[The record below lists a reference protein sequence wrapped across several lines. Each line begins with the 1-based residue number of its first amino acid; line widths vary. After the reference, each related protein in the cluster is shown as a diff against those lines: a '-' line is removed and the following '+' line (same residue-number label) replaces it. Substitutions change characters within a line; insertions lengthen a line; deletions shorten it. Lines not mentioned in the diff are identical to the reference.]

1 MAGLKLG
8 KNVLQV
14 YGSDRGLIT
23 ALASVIGLSGQA
35 CAVAETRSDAN
46 AFESTAAKAGVLVEV
61 KVAQL
66 TALPYDDDYFDLV
79 VIKQVLG
86 ELTQKRPGAVST
98 TGPTG
103 AQGGR
108 PLSRGRRSDAG
119 RSRCDLFTPGAGSQ
133 ICRCRWRAAGP
144 QTRRVS
150 RCPSPCGT
158 RRSEICRGHEG
169 RAGWRGFVDPVLARH
184 RDVWVASQ
192 EHTVSKREHTER
204 ARFVAARA
212 GSP

>member
-1 MAGLKLG
+1 MPLFRLKKSGSPRDLELSMAGLKLG

-86 ELTQKRPGAVST
+86 ELTQNDRVLCLQQALRVLKV
-98 TGPTG
+98 
-103 AQGGR
+103 GGR
-108 PLSRGRRSDAG
+108 CLAVDAAMRGGLGAIFSRQALDPRYVDAG
-119 RSRCDLFTPGAGSQ
+119 GAL
-133 ICRCRWRAAGP
+133 RALK
-144 QTRRVS
+144 
-150 RCPSPCGT
+150 
-158 RRSEICRGHEG
+158 HEG
-169 RAGWRGFVDPVLARH
+169 FRGVRLLAE
-184 RDVWVASQ
+184 RDGL
-192 EHTVSKREHTER
+192 
-204 ARFVAARA
+204 RFVEGMKAERDGEA
-212 GSP
+212 SSTPS